1 MLLTISTPHVPATDL
16 GFLLH
21 KHPDRVHEVSVP
33 FGQARVVFGEA
44 SEDRCTAALLV
55 DVDPVG
61 LVRERKGGPRGRD
74 ASLEQFV
81 NDRPYA
87 ASSFLSVALGK
98 CFGTAM
104 SGRCKDR
111 PELAGVL
118 PSRVI

>member
-1 MLLTISTPHVPATDL
+1 MLLTISTSHVPATDL

-33 FGQARVVFGEA
+33 FGTARIVFPEGTA
-44 SEDRCTAALLV
+44 QRCTAALLV

-61 LVRERKGGPRGRD
+61 LVRERRGGPKGRGS
-74 ASLEQFV
+74 SLEQYV

-98 CFGTAM
+98 SFGTAL
-104 SGRCKDR
+104 KAQED
-111 PELAGVL
+111 
-118 PSRVI
+118 